1 MTGRNVQFI
10 IQQGF
15 DEGRWHSGQGVLS
28 KGAERIRSQNND
40 FLLNMGRFVPAV
52 RVNRT
57 QSKGSTPVHVSQAS
71 FLLFGNFAPKC
82 WANGDRRKHFE
93 RLYHLNGER
102 YPCGYYC
109 TLIWSHIWRVQ
120 LHHLDLNFGD
130 SERSNSRAL
139 KFWGLIYQKGDELGH
154 MLPLKISME
163 PYDCR
168 KESNRKG

>member
-1 MTGRNVQFI
+1 MITLGNRNAQFGGKCAEI
-10 IQQGF
+10 IF
-15 DEGRWHSGQGVLS
+15 HHNVISGQFTPQEYANKPFTWLGEMSSLS
-28 KGAERIRSQNND
+28 SNKRSTRAAGTVAKASSPRGAERIRSQNND

-52 RVNRT
+52 RVYRT

-109 TLIWSHIWRVQ
+109 TLI
-120 LHHLDLNFGD
+120 
-130 SERSNSRAL
+130 
-139 KFWGLIYQKGDELGH
+139 
-154 MLPLKISME
+154 
-163 PYDCR
+163 
-168 KESNRKG
+168 